1 MANENSSFDDTGGIL
16 IGIFAIAF
24 LFLIGLYIYASI
36 FLKEDMR
43 ENHKYVV
50 ELKKIEF
57 FLQNINKENLE
68 IAKENFEKKENNIL
82 NKNLYKDVVEENGEI
97 VNSIIE
103 KFENG
108 KEIVEIE
115 IIVEKSYFDEFMK
128 SNYIQIKDK
137 IDNIAKKN
145 NYYLSDEI
153 EEKNIYFVKGLERW
167 EVSYIKKGSYRAGR
181 FIKDTL
187 YLKKS
192 DIDDIL
198 QFYNTLQKKFPKKD
212 YYFNQNGERLIPNNE
227 FVILYQNLGEEFYK
241 NYIQKGI
248 KIKLYYEKT
257 EKS

>member
-1 MANENSSFDDTGGIL
+1 MKNENSSFDDTGRIL

-50 ELKKIEF
+50 ELKKLEF

-103 KFENG
+103 KFENR

-128 SNYIQIKDK
+128 NNYIQIKDK

-167 EVSYIKKGSYRAGR
+167 EVPYVWIGGNFEANKLYKKM
-181 FIKDTL
+181 L

-192 DIDDIL
+192 DKDTIL
-198 QFYNTLQKKFPKKD
+198 HFFIKIEKDFPNTNH
-212 YYFNQNGERLIPNNE
+212 YFNGQRFLLINE
-227 FVILYQNLGEEFYK
+227 FVILDKNLGEEFYK
-241 NYIQKGI
+241 DYIKKGV
-248 KIKLYYEKT
+248 KIKLYYEK
-257 EKS
+257 S